1 MKTKDKLAKVKYSI
15 LSMDKRSEF
24 QPKEN
29 YNDYVQLRLQENS
42 QELNLSMFS
51 DVGRAYGWFER
62 LTWTN
67 SDWDKYFSDND
78 VIFYLGYH
86 RNRIIGYLEM
96 IHHASDEMEIVH
108 FGLLPEFVG
117 KGLGGYFLSQ
127 AIHAAWRFYPVRVF
141 LNTCDTDHPAALQN
155 YLKRGF
161 KIIETGL
168 RFENRPDKLE
178 FERLSKAI

>member
-1 MKTKDKLAKVKYSI
+1 MKTTEKLVKVNYSI
-15 LSMDKRSEF
+15 LCMDKRSEF

-42 QELNLSMFS
+42 RQLNFYMFRL
-51 DVGRAYGWFER
+51 VGSEYGWIDRFA
-62 LTWTN
+62 WTHL
-67 SDWDKYFSDND
+67 DWQKYFTDND
-78 VIFYLGYH
+78 VFFYLAYH
-86 RNRIIGYLEM
+86 KNTLIGYLEL

-127 AIHAAWRFYPVRVF
+127 AIHAAWRFYPARVF
-141 LNTCDTDHPAALQN
+141 LNTCDTDHPSALQN

-161 KIIETGL
+161 KISETGV
-168 RFENRPDKLE
+168 RFEKRPDKSE
-178 FERLSKAI
+178 FEQLSKAI